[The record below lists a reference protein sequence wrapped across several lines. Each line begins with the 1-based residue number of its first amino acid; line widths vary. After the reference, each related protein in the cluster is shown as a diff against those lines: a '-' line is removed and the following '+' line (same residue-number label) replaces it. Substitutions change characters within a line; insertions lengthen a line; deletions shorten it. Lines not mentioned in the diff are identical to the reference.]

1 MLLCGIK
8 QILKQQVIY
17 VHTQKG
23 EGATLDF
30 LNTDL
35 CWNAGISSERSGE
48 GNTSWSLESDQSW
61 R

>member
-1 MLLCGIK
+1 M
-8 QILKQQVIY
+8 IY

-35 CWNAGISSERSGE
+35 CQNAGISSERSFQE
-48 GNTSWSLESDQSW
+48 KETEVDL
-61 R
+61 